1 MAGTSPAMT
10 RSKSG
15 GAMNRVFAIARA
27 IAIAGLMSAA
37 APSSAHAL
45 DKVSIVVFGP
55 PSLGAF
61 LQPVIKQF
69 KLDEANGLA
78 IDFAER
84 TPDAYA
90 AQFNSGEFQVGGS
103 AAVLTV
109 GLADARGVKVAYLFN
124 LFDYWGAVVTSRPDV
139 KTLKDLEGKDLAAAR
154 GTTNYIMF
162 DWFARQQGVDLSK
175 VSVVNTATP
184 GLIGYALADRAA
196 AIQLWEP
203 AYTTL
208 MSKKPGMRKLDLEIG
223 KYWQAFAK
231 SRSIP
236 YLGVA
241 AHVSWIEQHRD
252 AGAEVV
258 RNLQSGRR
266 VARGASRR
274 RGKTHF
280 AQGLRRRPAGHCRS
294 DQGQR
299 SARSQYPLGCRP
311 AQRTS
316 SASMRPAGRP
326 GFCRLIRRRAVC
338 IRGTSCRMIRP

>member
-1 MAGTSPAMT
+1 MTGTSPAMT
-10 RSKSG
+10 CSKLG
-15 GAMNRVFAIARA
+15 GAMNQVFAIARA

-37 APSSAHAL
+37 APSSVHAL

-208 MSKKPGMRKLDLEIG
+208 MSKKPGMRTLDLEIG

-252 AGAEVV
+252 LVPKLFETYKAAAAWLVAHPDDAAKLISPKGSAEDQQAIADLIKAND
-258 RNLQSGRR
+258 RLGLNIRWAADLRADIER
-266 VARGASRR
+266 VYA
-274 RGKTHF
+274 
-280 AQGLRRRPAGHCRS
+280 
-294 DQGQR
+294 
-299 SARSQYPLGCRP
+299 
-311 AQRTS
+311 
-316 SASMRPAGRP
+316 AGRST
-326 GFCRLIRRRAVC
+326 GFLPADPAPSSVYQ
-338 IRGTSCRMIRP
+338 GN